1 MRWTALLPDLPLRL
15 PLVGDFCPELRP
27 LSDCLHS
34 LTSVGA
40 TTGITETAASFS
52 SGGFSNIFS
61 RPSYQDTAVST
72 YLKKLGKTNAG
83 LFNSTGR
90 GFPDIAAQAQSFQII
105 RAGKTVSVSG
115 TSAASPTVGS
125 LVALLNDAIFN
136 DRGKALGFLNPF
148 LYKFGPGALNDIT
161 QGSNPGCGTDGF
173 AAADGWDPVCVA
185 VGKDI

>member
-1 MRWTALLPDLPLRL
+1 MSDPSPIFQLTSRSYSPLRS
-15 PLVGDFCPELRP
+15 V
-27 LSDCLHS
+27 
-34 LTSVGA
+34 TSVGGTKSFGPEVA
-40 TTGITETAASFS
+40 TSFS
-52 SGGFSNIFS
+52 GGGFSNIFS

-72 YLKKLGKTNAG
+72 YLNKLGKTNAG

-90 GFPDIAAQAQSFQII
+90 GFPDIATQAQSFQII

-125 LVALLNDAIFN
+125 LVALLNDAIF
-136 DRGKALGFLNPF
+136 DDGGKALGFLNPF